1 MGKRVLFVVVAVF
14 GLGGHAAF
22 RLILD
27 FYPNPNHVPLYVAQE
42 RGFFAVEGVEVELV
56 VPSDPSAPAKLVATR
71 AVEMGLTPQMNFLI
85 AVDEGLPLVAVAALI
100 DGALGGLLSLRAYA
114 VARLEDLR
122 GKRIGY
128 SLEPLEPVLWRT
140 MLAAVGVA
148 PHEYELVYTGMSTVP
163 ALLTRSVEA
172 IGAFRNYELLAV
184 ELLGHDPVFFPQ
196 EDYGVP
202 NTYELLFV
210 VHPEL
215 LRERPEELRAVLRAV
230 ARGLA
235 FTRQE
240 PEEAFRLFVQVFPEL
255 EDVLNRRSLAVT
267 LPLFAQ
273 DLRHDDHSRWE
284 DMVTFLFHTGMIRK
298 LLPLEA
304 LYTSQFLP

>member
-1 MGKRVLFVVVAVF
+1 MGKLLVF
-14 GLGGHAAF
+14 LVIAALGLSGQASF

-42 RGFFAVEGVEVELV
+42 LGFFKEEGVDVELL
-56 VPSDPSAPAKLVATR
+56 VPSDPSAPAKLVAAR
-71 AVEMGLTPQMNFLI
+71 SVEMGLTPQMNLLI

-100 DGALGGLLSLRAYA
+100 DGALGGLLSLREHG
-114 VARLEDLR
+114 VEKLQDLR

-140 MLAAVGVA
+140 MLVTVGVG
-148 PHEYELVYTGMSTVP
+148 PEEYELVYTGMSTVP
-163 ALLTRSVEA
+163 ALLTRAVEA

-184 ELLGHDPVFFPQ
+184 ELLGYAPVFFPQ

-215 LRERPEELRAVLRAV
+215 LHEKPEEVRAVLRAV
-230 ARGLA
+230 ARGLGFA
-235 FTRQE
+235 RHN
-240 PEEAFRLFVQVFPEL
+240 PNEAFRLFVQVFPEL
-255 EDVLNRRSLAVT
+255 NDELNRRSFAVT
-267 LPLFAQ
+267 LPLYAQ
-273 DLRHDDHSRWE
+273 GLRHDDHARWE
-284 DMVTFLFHTGMIRK
+284 AMVSFLFQTGMIKK
-298 LLPLEA
+298 LLPLDS
-304 LYTSQFLP
+304 LYTTAVLP

>member
-1 MGKRVLFVVVAVF
+1 MRTWKALALVALL
-14 GLGGHAAF
+14 GLSGQASF

-42 RGFFAVEGVEVELV
+42 LGFFAAEGVEVELL
-56 VPSDPSAPAKLVATR
+56 VPSDPSAPAKLVAAR

-100 DGALGGLLSLRAYA
+100 DGALGGLLSLKEYG
-114 VARLEDLR
+114 VAQLEDLR

-148 PHEYELVYTGMSTVP
+148 PGEYELVYTGMSTVP
-163 ALLTRSVEA
+163 ALLTRAVEA
-172 IGAFRNYELLAV
+172 IGAFRNYEPLAV
-184 ELLGHDPVFFPQ
+184 ALLGHDPVFFPQ
-196 EDYGVP
+196 EDYGIP

-215 LRERPEELRAVLRAV
+215 LGERAEEVRAVLRAV

-235 FTRQE
+235 FVQE
-240 PEEAFRLFVQVFPEL
+240 NPEEAFRLFVRAFPEL
-255 EDVLNRRSLAVT
+255 DDELNRRSFAVT
-267 LPLFAQ
+267 LPLYAQ
-273 DLRHDDHSRWE
+273 GLRHDDHPRWE
-284 DMVTFLFHTGMIRK
+284 AMVAFLFQAGMIRK
-298 LLPLEA
+298 LLPVEF
-304 LYTSQFLP
+304 LYTTAVLP